1 VTTKPI
7 RVLVVDDEELARRR
21 IANLLSDV
29 PDVEVAGEAE
39 NGIDAVEKVRALA
52 PDVVILDIQMPGMD
66 GFEVVESLEEVPL
79 IIFAT
84 AFDEYAIKAFEVN
97 SVDYLLKPISKE
109 RIVEAMERARALVS
123 EPPALDDQMERLAGL
138 VRSREIRR
146 LPVLKGKRIVLVDL
160 DDIVWL
166 GAEDELV
173 FAHTASEKYMV
184 NSTLAELEAR
194 LDSRVFFRTHRSSI
208 VNLNHVRE
216 IVPWFSGKYKI
227 VVDDEAGTELT
238 LSRARA
244 KGLRE
249 ILPW

>member
-1 VTTKPI
+1 MKTSM
-7 RVLVVDDEELARRR
+7 RVLVVDDEELARVR
-21 IANLLSDV
+21 IKELLAGI

-39 NGIDAVEKVRALA
+39 NGLRAVDMVGELE

-66 GFEVVESLEEVPL
+66 GFEVVEALTRVPL
-79 IIFAT
+79 VIFAT

-109 RIVEAMERARALVS
+109 RLGEAIDRARSLLDDA
-123 EPPALDDQMERLAGL
+123 PRLDDQMARLAGII
-138 VRSREIRR
+138 RSREVRR
-146 LPVLKGKRIVLVDL
+146 LPVMKGKKILLVDL
-160 DDIVWL
+160 DDIVWI
-166 GAEDELV
+166 GVEGELV
-173 FAHTASEKYMV
+173 FVHTASERYMM
-184 NSTLAELEAR
+184 NATMAELESR
-194 LDSRVFFRTHRSSI
+194 LDPRVFFRSHRSSI
-208 VNLNHVRE
+208 VNLNHVKE

-227 VVDDEAGTELT
+227 VVDDEKKSELV